1 MSSRVVGRETELA
14 ELEAVLADASTG
26 RPSIAFLAGESGV
39 GKTRLLSELER
50 RARAGDPPVRVIGG
64 DCVEL
69 GEGELPYAPIVAA
82 LRPLARQ
89 HDEVLD
95 DLPTAARAELGAL
108 IPGLGGAAGSEPRAD
123 GDDAAQARVFEALLT
138 LFDALGRERTLLV
151 SIEDIH
157 WADSSTRAFLA
168 FLARSLCNEHV
179 MVVASYRPDELHRRH
194 PLRPLLAELERN
206 ATARRI
212 QLAPLNR
219 DELREQLT
227 DILGGPPE
235 RELLD
240 RMWARS
246 EGNPLFTEEL
256 LAASLD
262 GRGATPP
269 TLRDALMVRIERLS
283 DSAQE
288 LLRVLATGRRLDTAL
303 IADAS
308 DLDPSELRA
317 ALREVVASHIVA
329 ADEDGWYSFRHAL
342 LREVVADDLLPGER
356 SELHLA
362 LAKALE
368 RRAAE
373 QGDGAHLSA
382 GIAHHY
388 YAAGDQT
395 AALTASVRAGL
406 AADGVHAHGEAAA
419 QFERALDLWDRVP
432 DAESVAGIDRVELY
446 RLAALDNGA
455 EGDYA
460 RQEHLLR
467 RGLELVDN
475 EAEPLRAAMLME
487 ALARAQWSLNRGPE
501 AMENAAR
508 ALSLL
513 PESEPSKEKARVL
526 GWISKARMLQG
537 RYVQALEVASE
548 AIEVGTAVG
557 DTLAE
562 GRARN
567 ARGISLVALGEIEQG
582 IAELRH
588 SLELARKRENVTE
601 MSSAYANLGEALNTA
616 GRTRDAVAMVEE
628 GHRAIAELSRRNDW
642 LGAMVAEFN
651 WYLGEWEA
659 AERWMPAG
667 DRRQVGT
674 ALMYVLLLR
683 TLMALGRGNHSAARE
698 YLTSLGEHVAE
709 SSEPQFLGAW
719 GALSAQLDLREGDI
733 ESARRAVDEAL
744 DRIEFCTEDASRIVR
759 LSAVGVAI
767 EADAAQ
773 RARDLGEDPGPALAR
788 AEIMLARVRA
798 AAEGDRPVE
807 RAWRASAE
815 AQWTRAEGNSVPLL
829 WAKAAD
835 AWDALE
841 WPYDAALARW
851 REAEAHLTDGDRA
864 AATAAAASAL
874 ATARRIGASWLEGE
888 VHGLCARGRLQLDGI
903 DGAAAPHVGE
913 EHHAEPAEEEPF
925 GLTPRERQVL
935 TLVSEG
941 RTNREIGD
949 TLFMA
954 EKTASV
960 HVSRILS
967 KLGVRSRTEAAAV
980 AHRLGLDS
988 ASGTGRPAAGA

>member
-1 MSSRVVGRETELA
+1 
-14 ELEAVLADASTG
+14 
-26 RPSIAFLAGESGV
+26 
-39 GKTRLLSELER
+39 LSEFER

-95 DLPTAARAELGAL
+95 GLPTAARSELGAL
-108 IPGLGGAAGSEPRAD
+108 IPGLGGAAGSDPRPE

-151 SIEDIH
+151 SVEDIH

-168 FLARSLCNEHV
+168 FLARSLCNERV

-206 ATARRI
+206 ASARRI
-212 QLAPLNR
+212 ELSPLNR
-219 DELREQLT
+219 GELREQLT
-227 DILGGPPE
+227 DILGGAPE

-283 DSAQE
+283 EDAQE
-288 LLRVLATGRRLDTAL
+288 LLRVLATGRRLDTSL

-308 DLDPSELRA
+308 DLEPGGLRA

-362 LAKALE
+362 LAGALE

-388 YAAGDQT
+388 YAAGDQA
-395 AALTASVRAGL
+395 AALTASVKAGKG
-406 AADGVHAHGEAAA
+406 ADAVHAHGEAAA
-419 QFERALDLWDRVP
+419 QFERALDLWERVP
-432 DAESVAGIDRVELY
+432 DAEEVAGIEQVELY
-446 RLAALDNGA
+446 RLAANENAA

-460 RQEHLLR
+460 RQEHMLKK
-467 RGLELVDN
+467 GLSLIDN
-475 EAEPLRAAMLME
+475 DAEPRRAAMLME
-487 ALARAQWSLNRGPE
+487 PLARAQWMLNRGNE
-501 AMENAAR
+501 AMETAGR
-508 ALSLL
+508 ALSML
-513 PESEPSKEKARVL
+513 PDNEPSTERARL
-526 GWISKARMLQG
+526 LSWIAKARMLQG
-537 RYVQALEVASE
+537 RYVQSLEVASE
-548 AIEVGTAVG
+548 AIDVAIAAT

-567 ARGISLVALGEIEQG
+567 ARGISLVALGEVEPG
-582 IAELRH
+582 LAELRD
-588 SLELARKRENVTE
+588 SLELARKRENIAE
-601 MSSAYANLGEALNTA
+601 MSSAYANLAESINSSGHTREAL
-616 GRTRDAVAMVEE
+616 AMVRE
-628 GHRAIAELSRRNDW
+628 GLEAVTKLSRRNDW
-642 LGAMVAEFN
+642 LSAMVAELS
-651 WYLGEWEA
+651 WYLGEWDE
-659 AERWMPAG
+659 AERWMPAR

-674 ALMYVLLLR
+674 SLMAVLLLR
-683 TLMALGRGNHSAARE
+683 TTIALGRGDHVAARE
-698 YLTSLGEHVAE
+698 HLIATGEHVAE

-719 GALSAQLDLREGDI
+719 GALSAQLDLREGDV
-733 ESARRAVDEAL
+733 ESARRAIDEAL

-798 AAEGDRPVE
+798 AAEGDRPIE
-807 RAWRASAE
+807 AAYRATAE

-829 WAKAAD
+829 WATAAE
-835 AWDALE
+835 AWEALE
-841 WPYDAALARW
+841 WPYEAALVRW
-851 REAEAHLTDGDRA
+851 REAEAHLIDGDRAGASA
-864 AATAAAASAL
+864 AATAAL
-874 ATARRIGASWLEGE
+874 ATARALGANWLESE
-888 VHGLCARGRLQLDGI
+888 VHGLCARGRLQLDGVDG
-903 DGAAAPHVGE
+903 DGAVPQVE
-913 EHHAEPAEEEPF
+913 QAEPAEEEPF

-941 RTNREIGD
+941 RTNREIGES
-949 TLFMA
+949 LFMA

-980 AHRLGLDS
+980 AHRLGLDA